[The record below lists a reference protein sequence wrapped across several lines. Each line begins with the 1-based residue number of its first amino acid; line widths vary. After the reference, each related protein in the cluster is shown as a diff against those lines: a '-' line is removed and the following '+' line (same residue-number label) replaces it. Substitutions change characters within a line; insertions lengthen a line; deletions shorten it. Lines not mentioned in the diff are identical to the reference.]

1 VLRTIV
7 VPLDGSRFAETA
19 VAPAAEVARKA
30 GARLHLVMVHEPILA
45 LVPAADV
52 PAPAAPDDVELRQQ
66 EQAYLTETAERLGT
80 VGSGP
85 VKLELVDGMAGPALT
100 DYVAKV
106 RPDLVIMSTHGR
118 GPLSRFWLGS
128 VADHLIRHASV
139 PLLLLRPKDGQEPQP
154 EELALRSALVPLD
167 LSDEAETVVP
177 VLRDLIRLTGGEIT
191 LLHVVEPILGISGA
205 VPPYPVAVPADQ
217 LEYSREEAQKRLDG
231 VAARL
236 RTDGLTVS
244 SRVVVG
250 LGVAGTV
257 LETLEQSHLDFVA
270 MSTHGAGG
278 FKRLLVGSVADK
290 VIRASSR
297 PVLVYRPPAKA

>member
-19 VAPAAEVARKA
+19 VNPAAELARKA
-30 GARLHLVMVHEPILA
+30 GARLHLVMVHEPIMA

-52 PAPAAPDDVELRQQ
+52 PAPAAPDDLELRQQ
-66 EQAYLTETAERLGT
+66 EQTYLTETAQRLGSVGAGT
-80 VGSGP
+80 VK
-85 VKLELVDGMAGPALT
+85 VELVDGMAGPALT
-100 DYVAKV
+100 DYIAKV

-139 PLLLLRPKDGQEPQP
+139 PILLLRPKDSETEHPA
-154 EELALRSALVPLD
+154 EVSLRSALVPLD
-167 LSDEAETVVP
+167 LSDEAETVIP
-177 VLRDLIRLTGGEIT
+177 VLRDLLKLNAGELT
-191 LLHVVEPILGISGA
+191 LMHVVEPILGISGA

-231 VAARL
+231 VADRL
-236 RTDGLTVS
+236 RADGLTVS
-244 SRVVVG
+244 TRVVVG

-257 LETLEQSHLDFVA
+257 LDTLAQSQLDFVA

-290 VIRASSR
+290 VIRASSH